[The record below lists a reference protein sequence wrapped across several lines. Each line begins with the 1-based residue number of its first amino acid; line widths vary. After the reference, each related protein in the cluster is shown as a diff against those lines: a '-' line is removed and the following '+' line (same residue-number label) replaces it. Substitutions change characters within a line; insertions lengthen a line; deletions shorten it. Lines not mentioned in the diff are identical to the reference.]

1 MAYTTTDL
9 LAAVKRRAQ
18 LPDANGALSDDDILS
33 LATIAQRTQIQP
45 LIRSVREDY
54 AVVSQTQALV
64 SGQQQYPIPSRAE
77 GGAVRDVWIRTT
89 TSPTRDQQLV
99 YIPPEDRPVFRD
111 MRNPWWSTQAAY
123 TVEGNDLWI
132 APIPD
137 ASMASQFTLVV
148 RYVLRPGRFVA
159 TSDCMLVETWTPGA
173 TTVVEVDSLGS
184 YTSTTEIDIIGGTP
198 PFRPRAIGIFPDSVS
213 SGPPPEVVIIPAD
226 YEGFIEA
233 GSAGDYICATDTTC
247 VLTCPVEA
255 HEALVAATLVHVYET
270 LGYTSDLQSAVA
282 LRDAQMQAV
291 RVLMEPRTEGASR
304 AIIDPYSPL
313 RRARRRGAW

>member
-99 YIPPEDRPVFRD
+99 YIPPEDRPMFRD

-148 RYVLRPGRFVA
+148 RYVLRPGAFIAVSSCDILDDYFA
-159 TSDCMLVETWTPGA
+159 TPPPPLLSLAASTVFTSGDSVDVIGA
-173 TTVVEVDSLGS
+173 K
-184 YTSTTEIDIIGGTP
+184 P
-198 PFRPRAIGIFPDSVS
+198 PFRPRIIDTTVTVAAPTTLEVDDTDAILEAPV
-213 SGPPPEVVIIPAD
+213 ALD
-226 YEGFIEA
+226 YV
-233 GSAGDYICATDTTC
+233 CPTDTTC

-255 HEALVAATLVHVYET
+255 HEALIAATLVHVYET
-270 LGYTSDLQSAVA
+270 LGYTGDLQSAVA

>member
-89 TSPTRDQQLV
+89 STPTRDQQLV
-99 YIPPEDRPVFRD
+99 YIPPEDRPMFRD

-148 RYVLRPGRFVA
+148 RYVLRPGAFIAVSSCDQITSASLSGYLVSAGSVFVGGSEPA
-159 TSDCMLVETWTPGA
+159 T
-173 TTVVEVDSLGS
+173 
-184 YTSTTEIDIIGGTP
+184 IDVIGRLP
-198 PFRPRAIGIFPDSVS
+198 PFRPRVISTTYTVS
-213 SGPPPEVVIIPAD
+213 GVGDVDVDFDDPTAVIESPV
-226 YEGFIEA
+226 
-233 GSAGDYICATDTTC
+233 SGDYACPTDTTC

-255 HEALVAATLVHVYET
+255 HEALIAATLVHVYET
-270 LGYTSDLQSAVA
+270 LGYTGDLQSAVA